1 MTLEQTDTGME
12 LNRGHYLCLP
22 VGFVNI
28 VLVLNICL
36 VRSSP
41 HPLPPG
47 GRVVEI
53 LPRYPGRKRTPTRRA
68 WFEGGR
74 KKKAVC
80 LWANWETENGR
91 YVKTLIIWHT
101 PPRGVFCGVKVLQY
115 GPDCFR
121 FKFRQ
126 EKWLAKE
133 WPDCFGYKFKHENLL
148 RSSCS
153 RVLTGRQNWF
163 RQIALLSCY

>member
-1 MTLEQTDTGME
+1 MSAGRFREYCFGFE
-12 LNRGHYLCLP
+12 YL
-22 VGFVNI
+22 FSKI
-28 VLVLNICL
+28 
-36 VRSSP
+36 
-41 HPLPPG
+41 LPPPTAPRRKGRRDSAPVSRQKKNTNTESVGG
-47 GRVVEI
+47 GRA
-53 LPRYPGRKRTPTRRA
+53 G
-68 WFEGGR
+68 
-74 KKKAVC
+74 KKAVC